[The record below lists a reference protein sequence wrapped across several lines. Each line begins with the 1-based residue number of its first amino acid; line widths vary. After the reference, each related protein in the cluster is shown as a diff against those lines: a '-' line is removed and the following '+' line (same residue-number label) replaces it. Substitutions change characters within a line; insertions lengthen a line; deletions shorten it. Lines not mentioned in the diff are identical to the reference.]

1 MYVHVA
7 GMLKFTLV
15 LFLTIAV
22 DCLAN
27 KTVYFHTDV
36 S

>member
-15 LFLTIAV
+15 LFLTTI
-22 DCLAN
+22 LL
-27 KTVYFHTDV
+27 H
-36 S
+36 